1 MSGKMQN
8 ISAMFSP
15 LAPLGIEVGTQL
27 EMARGLRA
35 APDVVMEVQ
44 KMKTMGKVSQRGSPA
59 PPNIHEDGGTVQC
72 THSQQQQRLARE
84 RGGK

>member
-8 ISAMFSP
+8 ISEMFSP

-35 APDVVMEVQ
+35 ANLASQ
-44 KMKTMGKVSQRGSPA
+44 KW
-59 PPNIHEDGGTVQC
+59 
-72 THSQQQQRLARE
+72 
-84 RGGK
+84 